1 MSDELRTELAL
12 LRGTVHAGFARMDR
26 YFELQQE
33 QHVELRGQVQELR
46 ADVQELRA
54 DVQELR
60 ADVQEL
66 RAQLEALARRVD
78 AIEVRLTSLEHEV
91 RSLRDWTT
99 REFADV
105 RLELRRLRQDVVGRD
120 ESLRDE
126 VETLTQRVAR
136 LERDWPEGRA

>member
-1 MSDELRTELAL
+1 MSDALRTELGL
-12 LRGTVHAGFARMDR
+12 LRETVHAGFARMDR

-54 DVQELR
+54 QV
-60 ADVQEL
+60 
-66 RAQLEALARRVD
+66 EALTRRVD

-120 ESLRDE
+120 ESLRHE
-126 VETLTQRVAR
+126 VETLSQRVAR
-136 LERDWPEGRA
+136 LEQEWSEGHS

>member
-12 LRGTVHAGFARMDR
+12 LRETVHAGFARMDR

-60 ADVQEL
+60 AQV
-66 RAQLEALARRVD
+66 EALTRRVD

-136 LERDWPEGRA
+136 LERDWSEGRA